1 MDLKTYLKTSG
12 VRQQHFAALVGRT
25 QGYVSRIASG
35 ECFLGAATALKW
47 AAATEY
53 QVTPHD
59 LRPDLY
65 PNPKDGVPDR
75 NAA

>member
-1 MDLKTYLKTSG
+1 MKLKHYLKTSG
-12 VRQQHFAALVGRT
+12 VKQREFADLVGKT
-25 QGYVSRIASG
+25 QGYVSRVSSG
-35 ECFLGAATALKW
+35 ECLLSAATSLKW

-65 PNPKDGVPDR
+65 PNPRDGLPEQT
-75 NAA
+75 AA